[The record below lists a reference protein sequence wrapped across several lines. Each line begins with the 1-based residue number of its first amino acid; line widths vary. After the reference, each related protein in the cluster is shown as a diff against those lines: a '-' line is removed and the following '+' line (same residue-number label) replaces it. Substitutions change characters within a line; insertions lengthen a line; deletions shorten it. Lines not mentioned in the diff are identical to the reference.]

1 MICEDQTATIAF
13 LSDPATY
20 GQDRPVRRIETHIS
34 EIFLTRDRAFKLKRA
49 VRLPYADF
57 STPRIRLAACEKELA
72 LNAPNAPGLYLGV
85 RRITRAGRGGLE
97 FDGAGPL
104 VDAVV
109 EMARFDDDALLSR
122 MAERGELTPGMVIE
136 LARVAATCHAAA
148 PVVHKGSGAA
158 NIAGVL
164 DINRAGFATSTV
176 FSEAEVAAL
185 DAACRAALARHA
197 EMLDARESA
206 GKVRRCHGDLHLGN
220 ICLFHGRPTPFDCID
235 FNDQIATVDVLYDLA
250 FLLMDLW
257 FRGLTELANLAANRY
272 CDETGEDEGFA
283 LLPFLMAVRAAVRAH
298 VTATQAEDPA
308 ADRDRLA
315 ATARRYFDLAAAL
328 LRPRPA
334 RAVVIGGLSGTGKTT
349 LAEALAAH
357 VGAPPGARIVESD
370 RTRKAMFG
378 VSGETR
384 LPPDAYAPGVSAR
397 VYARLGERA
406 QALLRA
412 GASVI
417 VDAVFD
423 RPDRRDAIEAA
434 IAETGSACSAFW
446 LVADADALRARV
458 AARRGGPSDATVDV
472 LETQLRRDTGPV
484 RWTMIATDR
493 PLDQTLRDILARL
506 NAAQD
511 GPIVEQGTPR
521 A

>member
-13 LSDPATY
+13 LSDPATH
-20 GQDRPVRRIETHIS
+20 GQNTPVRRVETHIS

-49 VRLPYADF
+49 VKLPYADF
-57 STPRIRLAACEKELA
+57 STPRIRLATCEKEYA
-72 LNAPNAPGLYLGV
+72 LNAPHAPGLYLGV
-85 RRITRAGRGGLE
+85 RRITRAARGGLE
-97 FDGAGPL
+97 FDGDGPL

-109 EMARFDDDALLSR
+109 EMARFDDDALLSKV
-122 MAERGELTPGMVIE
+122 AERRELTSGMVAE
-136 LARVAATCHAAA
+136 LARVAAEYHAAA
-148 PVVHKGSGAA
+148 PEVHAGTGAE

-176 FSEAEVAAL
+176 FSETEVDAL
-185 DAACRAALARHA
+185 DADFRAALQRYAG
-197 EMLDARESA
+197 MLDARESA

-220 ICLFHGRPTPFDCID
+220 ICLFHGRPTPFDCIE
-235 FNDQIATVDVLYDLA
+235 FNDRIATVDVLYDLA

-257 FRGLTELANLAANRY
+257 FRGLPGHANLAANRY

-298 VTATQAEDPA
+298 VTATRAEDQG

-315 ATARRYFDLAAAL
+315 ATARRYFDLAATL
-328 LRPRPA
+328 LRPIPP

-378 VSGETR
+378 VPGDTR
-384 LPPDAYAPGVSAR
+384 LPPDAYAPPVSDR

-406 QALLRA
+406 RALLGA
-412 GASVI
+412 GATVI

-434 IAETGSACSAFW
+434 IAETGTPCSAFW

-472 LETQLRRDTGPV
+472 LERQLRRDPGPV
-484 RWTMIATDR
+484 RWAMIPTDR
-493 PLDQTLRDILARL
+493 PLDQTLRDILDRL
-506 NAAQD
+506 APDQD